1 MLHSQ
6 TRSSLLHL
14 SALALAVFAF
24 SGCSVVMATR
34 QPSKKN
40 LEVLRPGTDR
50 DRVIAEIGV
59 PVSSEKI
66 DGGKKEIYTFIQGYS
81 SGVKASRAIFH
92 GVADVFSFG
101 IWEAVGTPIEG
112 AFDGKKISVRVIYDL
127 DDKVRET
134 TTLCAWLWL

>member
-1 MLHSQ
+1 MTHAKLKSAFLHW
-6 TRSSLLHL
+6 
-14 SALALAVFAF
+14 SALALVVFAV

-40 LEVLRPGTDR
+40 LEVLKPGGDR
-50 DRVIAEIGV
+50 DRVIAELGV

-66 DGGKKEIYTFIQGYS
+66 EGGKKEIYTFIQGYS

-112 AFDGKKISVRVIYDL
+112 AFDGKKISVRVIYDQ
-127 DDKVRET
+127 DDKIKET
-134 TTLCAWLWL
+134 TTLSVSDP

>member
-6 TRSSLLHL
+6 ARSSLLHL

-127 DDKVRET
+127 DDKVKET
-134 TTLCAWLWL
+134 TTLSVSDP